1 MAVRV
6 VEKLTPQKAFDF
18 ATNTLHLST
27 LVKSRSTDRG
37 IVSDIDLAPMGLG
50 GLTDGVYARDMAAA
64 YAVYGGGGQ
73 YNKPYTYY
81 EVSRAASGGEKEILL
96 QKGPQN
102 IQTIDEG
109 TAYVMN
115 RILQQVI
122 TKGTGYNGVGNQWK
136 GWEVFG
142 KTGTTSDDKDSVFLR
157 RHRLLRGG
165 LLVRLRL

>member
-1 MAVRV
+1 MLLNYAVQESLNTVAVRV

-81 EVSRAASGGEKEILL
+81 AVSYTHLG
-96 QKGPQN
+96 
-102 IQTIDEG
+102 
-109 TAYVMN
+109 
-115 RILQQVI
+115 
-122 TKGTGYNGVGNQWK
+122 
-136 GWEVFG
+136 
-142 KTGTTSDDKDSVFLR
+142 
-157 RHRLLRGG
+157 RLAT
-165 LLVRLRL
+165 

>member
-81 EVSRAASGGEKEILL
+81 EVSRAASGGEKEDVYKR
-96 QKGPQN
+96 Q
-102 IQTIDEG
+102 
-109 TAYVMN
+109 
-115 RILQQVI
+115 
-122 TKGTGYNGVGNQWK
+122 
-136 GWEVFG
+136 
-142 KTGTTSDDKDSVFLR
+142 
-157 RHRLLRGG
+157 
-165 LLVRLRL
+165 